1 MTPNPE
7 FKELPEGHD
16 ISAHKDAVGRSM
28 HRWRHHSPKAL
39 HSGRGKGGKEG
50 KVVKSQKQAI
60 AIGISMEKAGKSGY
74 AERLESMGYS
84 ESVAAEV
91 ASMLDFSGFNWEK
104 QFDTGKGPGKSKQE
118 ESGPSDRKHPGE
130 LVQEK
135 DTRTKRGQSEM
146 LSPASYPKGPGNP
159 QGGSSKEVF
168 GLRALG

>member
-1 MTPNPE
+1 
-7 FKELPEGHD
+7 
-16 ISAHKDAVGRSM
+16 M

-118 ESGPSDRKHPGE
+118 ESGPSDRHHPGE

-159 QGGSSKEVF
+159 QSGSSKEVS
-168 GLRALG
+168 GMRMLG